1 MPFDINEFKTR
12 IGGSLASPAYFR
24 VLFTGAIVDPDG
36 VNLLSLL
43 CNQAQMPGRLL
54 STNEYTT
61 HGPIRK
67 VPYSSI
73 YDDLVFGFYCTEGMD
88 VKRLFQDW
96 MSYIQDNSS
105 TNEFSYFDDYT
116 TDIIIEQL
124 NANGDT
130 IYSCK
135 LIDAYP
141 TMVAPLDLNWS
152 SQNAFHNL
160 QVTIAYRYWQEEPLS
175 ISPFGN
181 FLRVNSLYPNF
192 DIGGAL
198 EKTGAAIFSRVDGQ
212 FTSRVQQT
220 LRFAKNVGRG
230 SKSAAQQGDAGDN
243 TMINN

>member
-1 MPFDINEFKTR
+1 MPFNINEFKSR

-43 CNQAQMPGRLL
+43 CNQTSLPGRLL

-61 HGPIRK
+61 HGPVRK
-67 VPYSSI
+67 NPYSSI
-73 YDDLVFGFYCTEGMD
+73 YDDVIFSFYCTESMD

-96 MSYIQDNSS
+96 MRYIQDNST

-124 NANGDT
+124 NAEGDV

-160 QVTIAYRYWQEEPLS
+160 QITIAYRYWQEEPLS
-175 ISPFGN
+175 LSPFGN

-192 DIGGAL
+192 DISAAL
-198 EKTGAAIFSRVDGQ
+198 GETGAAIFSNVDGQ
-212 FTSRVQQT
+212 FVSRVQQG
-220 LRFAKNVGRG
+220 LRFAKNAGRG
-230 SKSAAQQGDAGDN
+230 SKSASQHSAAEDN